1 MLGYARK
8 ASVPGPIT
16 RERRCT
22 AQLIFCDVGPIS
34 AQAGVVGQLAPGH
47 FLSKLGGSKLMRSGP
62 SRSETFHHS
71 VRTGGWPL
79 AYGSQIKPRYG
90 DHHQRPQ
97 KRSRYDVPDPFLV
110 VREPCMHMIGP
121 VHGQPTFHAAPNPTP
136 YHILRLDDGAPPP
149 LGTCYASA
157 SGQSG
162 TRSRFADWPWE
173 PLATRHKLGARLL
186 AMIPVTLLPLPA
198 AILTSNG
205 LPNRIFPAEA
215 VEPLATRTACPGWGL
230 CLLRSALLRSRH
242 PSGEARSRRIW
253 GKEKWR

>member
-1 MLGYARK
+1 M
-8 ASVPGPIT
+8 PP
-16 RERRCT
+16 
-22 AQLIFCDVGPIS
+22 
-34 AQAGVVGQLAPGH
+34 
-47 FLSKLGGSKLMRSGP
+47 
-62 SRSETFHHS
+62 
-71 VRTGGWPL
+71 RT
-79 AYGSQIKPRYG
+79 
-90 DHHQRPQ
+90 
-97 KRSRYDVPDPFLV
+97 
-110 VREPCMHMIGP
+110 
-121 VHGQPTFHAAPNPTP
+121 PTP

-215 VEPLATRTACPGWGL
+215 VEPLATRTACPGWGAL
-230 CLLRSALLRSRH
+230 SAAKFEPRTLGELFANSNSEKSQMPIGVKRGEWTLLASQVEGLSAKPEPKSCWF
-242 PSGEARSRRIW
+242 EI
-253 GKEKWR
+253 

>member
-1 MLGYARK
+1 
-8 ASVPGPIT
+8 
-16 RERRCT
+16 
-22 AQLIFCDVGPIS
+22 
-34 AQAGVVGQLAPGH
+34 
-47 FLSKLGGSKLMRSGP
+47 
-62 SRSETFHHS
+62 
-71 VRTGGWPL
+71 
-79 AYGSQIKPRYG
+79 
-90 DHHQRPQ
+90 
-97 KRSRYDVPDPFLV
+97 
-110 VREPCMHMIGP
+110 MHMIGP

-230 CLLRSALLRSRH
+230 CLREVPYEVPASRM
-242 PSGEARSRRIW
+242 PL
-253 GKEKWR
+253 